1 MRPKPKHTSPADPEP
16 DDGLNANRSGIVGPE
31 RQEGQRRAQ
40 RRAARY
46 QGFTK
51 TVPSVDVAVCELTS
65 ALANTRLG
73 RAACA
78 TLAVL
83 LHALPRRRWAN
94 LPVVRI
100 TNGDLAA
107 MTGRH
112 ERSVQQHLAR
122 LQKEGVIAIEYGR
135 GNTRL
140 CFDLSRGQPGA
151 AEPGIDLRPAI
162 VYAEELA
169 LLRRQLV
176 EAKQSFMTEQKQVLE
191 AVMAARFALGS
202 CGHIAAERYLAADS
216 EINAIREGIK
226 QLRRTVITS
235 TATLAAIAADR
246 ESLQA
251 FGRQAR
257 DLAEQLRREDDA
269 ADDSGENSS
278 GSSSQAGEGLDQL
291 TESNFVESVVPTI
304 QASLDRA
311 GLRPARAT
319 GEEEPAEV
327 GEIGPAS
334 EPALPVLYARWLG
347 AYDGNRPLPSAEL
360 VELEITAR
368 LQARHYGIAR
378 RVLEQATARHGLA
391 LVIGAVLFVTGL
403 PETAR
408 IRNRGALLASLLQ
421 RPEGALT
428 PASFTRRRPE
438 ATPLGEAEALAI
450 AKRLA
455 PGHQPTW
462 VLGRWRT
469 TRQRREE
476 PITDP
481 RACLAGFARK
491 LQREHGGFARA
502 D

>member
-1 MRPKPKHTSPADPEP
+1 MRPKRTTPADGVDAGIRP
-16 DDGLNANRSGIVGPE
+16 GIVSPI
-31 RQEGQRRAQ
+31 RQEGQRRALE
-40 RRAARY
+40 RAATWH
-46 QGFTK
+46 GFTK

-94 LPVVRI
+94 LPVLRI

-107 MTGRH
+107 MAGRH

-122 LQKEGVIAIEYGR
+122 LHEEGVIAVHYGR

-140 CFDLSRGQPGA
+140 RFDLSLDQPSE

-169 LLRRQLV
+169 LLRRRV
-176 EAKQSFMTEQKQVLE
+176 IEAKQAFLAEQKQVLE
-191 AVMAARFALGS
+191 AVMQARFALGS
-202 CGHIAAERYLAADS
+202 CRHIGTERHLAADA
-216 EINAIREGIK
+216 EISAIREGIK
-226 QLRRTVITS
+226 RLRRTVITS
-235 TATLAAIAADR
+235 TATLASITADR

-257 DLAEQLRREDDA
+257 ELAARLRREDDA
-269 ADDSGENSS
+269 ADDSVGNSN
-278 GSSSQAGEGLDQL
+278 GSSSQAGDSLNQL
-291 TESNFVESVVPTI
+291 TESNLVESVVPTI
-304 QASLDRA
+304 QARPDRA
-311 GLRPARAT
+311 GLRPAGAT
-319 GEEEPAEV
+319 GEKGRAEV
-327 GEIGPAS
+327 GPEC

-347 AYDGNRPLPSAEL
+347 AYDGSRPLPSAEL
-360 VELEITAR
+360 VELEIAAR
-368 LQARHYGIAR
+368 LQAKHNGIAR

-391 LVIGAVLFVTGL
+391 LVLGAVLFVAGL
-403 PETAR
+403 PESAG

-428 PASFTRRRPE
+428 PASFARRQPE
-438 ATPLGEAEALAI
+438 ATPLGDAEALAI

-455 PGHQPTW
+455 PSHQPTW
-462 VLGRWRT
+462 VLGRWQA

-476 PITDP
+476 PITDL

-502 D
+502 DWQPWP